1 MMTAAMIGVPLK
13 GYSPYAEDDS
23 GEEMGLL
30 LPGRNPY
37 IVSR

>member
-1 MMTAAMIGVPLK
+1 MTTATMTGVPLK
-13 GYSPYAEDDS
+13 GYNQYDEDDG

-30 LPGRNPY
+30 LKGRNPY